1 MVCLLDLASMELFL
15 QSPFPPSTAFLVSA
29 KTSYGCDEVL
39 RSICD
44 MDESSSFGL
53 SIFGISAAKT
63 WRKPEHFYDYRS
75 LWSLLVT
82 SLLWTNGQYA
92 PRWSP
97 LGVLIVKEP

>member
-1 MVCLLDLASMELFL
+1 MVCLLDLAIMELFL
-15 QSPFPPSTAFLVSA
+15 QSPFPPSKAFLVSA

-63 WRKPEHFYDYRS
+63 WRKPDDRS
-75 LWSLLVT
+75 LQVT
-82 SLLWTNGQYA
+82 SRHFFSFGLTDSMPQGGARL
-92 PRWSP
+92 
-97 LGVLIVKEP
+97 VF

>member
-15 QSPFPPSTAFLVSA
+15 QSPFPPSKAFLVSA

-53 SIFGISAAKT
+53 SILEFQL
-63 WRKPEHFYDYRS
+63 RKRGEHQTTDTTGHFS
-75 LWSLLVT
+75 SLLFFGLTDSMPQGGARLVF
-82 SLLWTNGQYA
+82 
-92 PRWSP
+92 
-97 LGVLIVKEP
+97 